1 MSRKVIKRDGRV
13 VDFDKTRIERA
24 ITKAMKSVNKY
35 DKEALERTLAN
46 VLNVVETI
54 YQTGKTPT
62 VEQIQD
68 IVELSLMKEGLFDV
82 AKSYILYRKERE
94 SIREEKKGI
103 LKKDALDEVDKN
115 FSTNSL
121 RLMASRYLLKN
132 EKGELIETPKQMFQ
146 RVSAL
151 VVIPDILFSEKVFNP
166 RGGESIKPESSSWSP
181 KEWGGK
187 VGLKRKDGTYAFLW
201 NEHHLERM
209 KALYDEINQHGK
221 AKISWDDFFSSLLKG
236 EFDSFVTNFD
246 EYYNLMVR
254 KKFLPNSPTLFN
266 AGTRLGQLS
275 ACFVLDIDDDME
287 SIMRTATEAA
297 IIFKSGG
304 GVGVNYSKLRPAGD
318 IVSSTSGVASGPVS
332 FMRIIDVITDVV
344 KQGGR
349 RRGANMGI
357 LNVNHPDIEK
367 FITCKL
373 ERGKLENFNISVL
386 LTDDFWEALNKNG
399 KIKLINP
406 RDGKVWNEVEASKL
420 LDLIATTAWRTG
432 DPGVVMFDN
441 INKHNILKS
450 ALGPIYSTN
459 PCISGDT
466 RILTPN
472 GWIRA
477 DELFQEATFFGPVR
491 AVAIDEGLLG
501 EEGEAQAY
509 GTKLITLESNEVV
522 YKTTHG
528 GELKLPVPREVEAWV
543 WHVGRKPGLIVKTK
557 EGYDLTVTH
566 EHKLLTPKGWKEAKS
581 IVPGDK
587 ILISRIHPWF
597 LKSAYRGS
605 YDLDEEI
612 SFALGWLT
620 GDGSFNENY
629 VAWFFS
635 ESDKAA
641 EELLRKG
648 IEKLGGNPTSH
659 TYVLSESEHKIQYN
673 KGTTVY
679 RNLTRLLDSFMEK
692 SKERRLPEI
701 VWRLSSR
708 ALAFFLRG
716 LFTADGYVDSDSAVR
731 LTSSSLQLLKE
742 VQILLT
748 TFGIVSKIYERP
760 YEHEFLYVTK
770 DEEEKTYKAS
780 GYYEL
785 IINGYS
791 RRIFKELIG
800 FESISKL
807 EKLSLENTKKDSIW
821 ATVSHVEEAGLVD
834 FYDFTVPIFHNYIGN
849 GLSNHNCGEEP
860 LYPNESCNLG
870 SINLSAFVEES
881 EDGKTFFN
889 WEEYKK
895 TIRIA
900 LRFLDNVLDVNK
912 FPLKEIEERTKETRK
927 VGLGL
932 MGLADMLFSL
942 EVPYN
947 SEEGFELMEALG
959 EHLTYF
965 AMWESTELA
974 KERGK
979 FPLYDVSGYVK
990 GEMPIEGYYSSKKR
1004 LDWEALRERIKL
1016 YGMRNA
1022 EVTTIAPTGSI
1033 SMLADTS
1040 SGIEP
1045 LYALVYEKRVS
1056 VGTFYYVDE
1065 VFKNKL
1071 KSIGMYNE
1079 RLLKE
1084 INDQGGSIQDIE
1096 EIPIEIRKVFQTALD
1111 IPWWDHVRAQACFSK
1126 WITAATSKT
1135 INMPSWVKPEDVKN
1149 AYIFAHALGVKGV
1162 TIYRD
1167 GSLPSQVLVA
1177 PSSRKGSY
1185 SNLVSNKTLDILRSL
1200 GIEVSTASF
1209 QFVGLSL
1216 KKQSDP
1222 VRELVDFQQSKEQ
1235 KNNNSEKCP
1244 VCGSSRLVVE
1254 GGCKTCLDCGWSYCP
1269 VA

>member
-1 MSRKVIKRDGRV
+1 MCISLTSRKVIKRDGRV
-13 VDFDKTRIERA
+13 VDFDKTRIEKA

-35 DKEALERTLAN
+35 DKEALERALAN
-46 VLNVVETI
+46 ILNFVETI

-166 RGGESIKPESSSWSP
+166 KGGESIKPESSSWSL
-181 KEWGGK
+181 KEWSGK
-187 VGLKRKDGTYAFLW
+187 VGLKREDGTYAFLW

-209 KALYDEINQHGK
+209 KALYDELNHQGK
-221 AKISWDDFFSSLLKG
+221 AKISWDEFFSSLLKG

-246 EYYNLMVR
+246 EYYNLMVQ

-357 LNVNHPDIEK
+357 LNINHPDIEK

-386 LTDDFWEALNKNG
+386 LTDDFWDALNKNG

-441 INKHNILKS
+441 INKHNVLKS

-459 PCISGDT
+459 P
-466 RILTPN
+466 
-472 GWIRA
+472 
-477 DELFQEATFFGPVR
+477 
-491 AVAIDEGLLG
+491 
-501 EEGEAQAY
+501 
-509 GTKLITLESNEVV
+509 
-522 YKTTHG
+522 
-528 GELKLPVPREVEAWV
+528 
-543 WHVGRKPGLIVKTK
+543 
-557 EGYDLTVTH
+557 
-566 EHKLLTPKGWKEAKS
+566 
-581 IVPGDK
+581 
-587 ILISRIHPWF
+587 
-597 LKSAYRGS
+597 
-605 YDLDEEI
+605 
-612 SFALGWLT
+612 
-620 GDGSFNENY
+620 
-629 VAWFFS
+629 
-635 ESDKAA
+635 
-641 EELLRKG
+641 
-648 IEKLGGNPTSH
+648 
-659 TYVLSESEHKIQYN
+659 
-673 KGTTVY
+673 
-679 RNLTRLLDSFMEK
+679 
-692 SKERRLPEI
+692 
-701 VWRLSSR
+701 
-708 ALAFFLRG
+708 
-716 LFTADGYVDSDSAVR
+716 
-731 LTSSSLQLLKE
+731 
-742 VQILLT
+742 
-748 TFGIVSKIYERP
+748 
-760 YEHEFLYVTK
+760 
-770 DEEEKTYKAS
+770 
-780 GYYEL
+780 
-785 IINGYS
+785 
-791 RRIFKELIG
+791 
-800 FESISKL
+800 
-807 EKLSLENTKKDSIW
+807 
-821 ATVSHVEEAGLVD
+821 
-834 FYDFTVPIFHNYIGN
+834 
-849 GLSNHNCGEEP
+849 CGEEP

-870 SINLSAFVEES
+870 SINLLAFVEES
-881 EDGKTFFN
+881 EDGKPFFN
-889 WEEYKK
+889 WEEYKRTIK
-895 TIRIA
+895 TA

-932 MGLADMLFSL
+932 MGLADMLFLL

-965 AMWESTELA
+965 AMWASTELA

-990 GEMPIEGYYSSKKR
+990 GEMPTEGYYSSKKR
-1004 LDWEALRERIKL
+1004 LDWEALKERIKL

-1096 EIPIEIRKVFQTALD
+1096 EIPIEVRKVFQTALD

-1200 GIEVSTASF
+1200 GIEVSTSSF
-1209 QFVGLSL
+1209 QFAGLSL

-1222 VRELVDFQQSKEQ
+1222 VRELVDLQQGKEQ

-1244 VCGSSRLVVE
+1244 VCGSSRIVVE